1 MSINAK
7 TVLSAL
13 NKTIIN
19 LPVVITNCVVD
30 EGNVILFFKEP
41 NAKVNYAINID
52 IDYQLDESSKI
63 TNLLAYSLLAT
74 LASKHGSAFNAL
86 KVDIRI
92 TVLKLI

>member
-41 NAKVNYAINID
+41 NSNVN
-52 IDYQLDESSKI
+52 
-63 TNLLAYSLLAT
+63 
-74 LASKHGSAFNAL
+74 
-86 KVDIRI
+86 
-92 TVLKLI
+92 